1 MQIITVSCANVE
13 DLHKNRFSEF
23 SKISLEEY
31 QKLPFVFTQYYNTY
45 DIKVFVSKRPIKL
58 HKKTSNEFEVIKY
71 KILFLIL
78 IFY

>member
-58 HKKTSNEFEVIKY
+58 HKKTSNEFEVRKDY
-71 KILFLIL
+71 KHLF
-78 IFY
+78 F